1 MAKKKKS
8 KKGKEPEIDISQ
20 KLENVKVLV
29 SSNRAKE
36 AIAYIYLIYND
47 IITKKFKKPRLAFQ
61 TIREYA
67 IICVNEL
74 DQKPESIYPFIK
86 KIEDIIYGG
95 VEPTG
100 KELNFAVQLFS
111 NLYNDI
117 TGKALPTVPFG

>member
-8 KKGKEPEIDISQ
+8 KKGQETEIDISQ

-47 IITKKFKKPRLAFQ
+47 VITNKFKKPRLAYQ

-74 DQKPESIYPFIK
+74 GQKPESIYPFIK

-95 VEPTG
+95 IEPTG

-117 TGKALPTVPFG
+117 TGKALPTVNF

>member
-8 KKGKEPEIDISQ
+8 KKGQETEIDVNQ

-47 IITKKFKKPRLAFQ
+47 VITNKFKKPRLAYQ

-67 IICVNEL
+67 IKQERN
-74 DQKPESIYPFIK
+74 
-86 KIEDIIYGG
+86 
-95 VEPTG
+95 
-100 KELNFAVQLFS
+100 
-111 NLYNDI
+111 
-117 TGKALPTVPFG
+117 